1 MQCERGVKSSVYFQ
15 HCSHRIIS
23 FAGCPLKISSSTLTN
38 WRFVTWDLIVPE
50 KEVVKPIIGKDALK
64 MGLGSG
70 VLQLEDAVTF

>member
-1 MQCERGVKSSVYFQ
+1 MQCKRGVKSSVYFQ
-15 HCSHRIIS
+15 HCSHWIIS